1 MLIRS
6 RPARFA
12 ALALAITTPLVGAY
26 ALPAF
31 AADDP
36 AVVSAEVDLDEGV
49 VTVTSDKG
57 LSRVTIVLCDG
68 TVIVSDDW
76 AEDQLNGEVEVGGAV
91 RAVFIHSGNNT
102 TDAAEELLDSLA
114 PGAVNGN
121 STGAIAID
129 QACTPP
135 EGEEEEN
142 GGGNTGGG
150 NTGGGGN
157 NGGEN
162 NTGEGNN
169 GGGNNTGGDNA
180 GVSSENPSTTV
191 LGVRLEEPSS
201 PAAAPAAPTPAA
213 APAPSTPVAGNNL
226 EIAGGELPRTGA
238 ASVQLLVALALSLLG
253 AGVALR
259 AAFGR
264 RIRPASS
271 PG

>member
-1 MLIRS
+1 VLIRS
-6 RPARFA
+6 RSARFA
-12 ALALAITTPLVGAY
+12 ALALAITTPLVATYG
-26 ALPAF
+26 LPAF
-31 AADDP
+31 AADEP

-57 LSRVTIVLCDG
+57 LSRVTVVLCDG

-76 AEDQLNGEVEVGGAV
+76 AEDQLTGEVEIGGAV

-102 TDAAEELLDSLA
+102 TDAAEDLLDSLA

-129 QACTPP
+129 QACTQP
-135 EGEEEEN
+135 ENEEEEN
-142 GGGNTGGG
+142 GGGN
-150 NTGGGGN
+150 NGGGN
-157 NGGEN
+157 NGGGNNGGGN

-169 GGGNNTGGDNA
+169 GGDNNTGGGNA
-180 GVSSENPSTTV
+180 GVSSENPSTIV
-191 LGVRLEEPSS
+191 LGVRLEDPN
-201 PAAAPAAPTPAA
+201 TPA
-213 APAPSTPVAGNNL
+213 APAPTAAPAPATPVAGNNL
-226 EIAGGELPRTGA
+226 EIAGGQLPRTG
-238 ASVQLLVALALSLLG
+238 SVHVQFLMTLALSLIA
-253 AGVALR
+253 AGVMLR